1 MGKQTQECV
10 SPSSPGFLYVGE
22 DRLETKT
29 LQTTM
34 LFTSFLLNFFF
45 PITFFFV
52 NNCNKPL
59 LSQPGSWHHHCIGHA
74 MGRQVILA
82 GPKCRIPGPEVSYRY
97 EAQFSG
103 LQVLSQTITAWDTQY
118 RLSTQRC
125 SMRLEIVPSRNTEQT
140 CSSLT
145 ASDRTAVYFA
155 NKVLFHLFLRT
166 RSCVLRIF

>member
-1 MGKQTQECV
+1 M
-10 SPSSPGFLYVGE
+10 
-22 DRLETKT
+22 
-29 LQTTM
+29 
-34 LFTSFLLNFFF
+34 
-45 PITFFFV
+45 
-52 NNCNKPL
+52 
-59 LSQPGSWHHHCIGHA
+59 WHVA
-74 MGRQVILA
+74 GRQVILA
-82 GPKCRIPGPEVSYRY
+82 GPKCRMPGPEVSYRY

-155 NKVLFHLFLRT
+155 NKLSWVMIKSQVWGACSTHIYLSSSNFLSSIIFPKNARDKKFHQPLKPQTNLEFL
-166 RSCVLRIF
+166 

>member
-1 MGKQTQECV
+1 M
-10 SPSSPGFLYVGE
+10 
-22 DRLETKT
+22 
-29 LQTTM
+29 
-34 LFTSFLLNFFF
+34 
-45 PITFFFV
+45 
-52 NNCNKPL
+52 
-59 LSQPGSWHHHCIGHA
+59 WHVA
-74 MGRQVILA
+74 GRQVILA
-82 GPKCRIPGPEVSYRY
+82 GPKCRMPGPEVSYRY

-155 NKVLFHLFLRT
+155 N
-166 RSCVLRIF
+166 

>member
-22 DRLETKT
+22 DRSQTKT
-29 LQTTM
+29 PNSSINHVYIMYILSY
-34 LFTSFLLNFFF
+34 LSFFSAIVWRISL
-45 PITFFFV
+45 
-52 NNCNKPL
+52 PL
-59 LSQPGSWHHHCIGHA
+59 LSQPGSCHLHCIGHGPDGA
-74 MGRQVILA
+74 PCQVILA
-82 GPKCRIPGPEVSYRY
+82 GPKCRMPGPEVSYRY

-145 ASDRTAVYFA
+145 VRVTGQPYILQTS
-155 NKVLFHLFLRT
+155 
-166 RSCVLRIF
+166 